1 MDVLGV
7 SFSLAVRFVCKLR
20 GGSQPVLVET
30 SDGALVVLKF
40 RNNPQGPNV
49 LFNECAGQELYRAC
63 GLEIAPW
70 FPVLV
75 SDEFLDRNPG
85 SWMSTSD
92 GVKRPESGLCYG
104 SRFLGFPDAR
114 LLEVLP
120 GSYLSRIRNRNDF
133 WLAWLVDVCAMHTD
147 ARQALYIQDQNG
159 HLLTHFVDM
168 GNMFGGPCGLKQPHL
183 LASRYLD
190 SRVYPEVT
198 SGLAR
203 SILHRVRN
211 ADTDRIW
218 DKIEEIPAAWRT
230 PAAVSGLEQC
240 LNRLKNAQLL
250 QQFLEM
256 MIASHLQRGESGQ
269 YTARDSGSLRRS
281 LLHSR
286 IPSQRIGHETVL
298 AAAASGLACH

>member
-1 MDVLGV
+1 MGVLDV

-30 SDGALVVLKF
+30 SDGVLAVLKF

-63 GLEIAPW
+63 GLKIAPW

-75 SDEFLDRNPG
+75 TEEFLDRNPG
-85 SWMSTSD
+85 AWMSTSE
-92 GVKRPESGLCYG
+92 GLKRPESGLCYG

-120 GSYLSRIRNRNDF
+120 GSCLSRISNRADF

-147 ARQALYIQDQNG
+147 ARQALYIQDENG
-159 HLLTHFVDM
+159 QLLTHFVDM
-168 GNMFGGPCGLKQPHL
+168 GNMFGGPCGLDQPHL

-198 SGLAR
+198 SGVAR
-203 SILHRVRN
+203 NILHRVRN
-211 ADTDRIW
+211 VDTDRIW
-218 DKIEEIPAAWRT
+218 DKIEEFPAAWRL
-230 PAAVSGLEQC
+230 PAALDSLEQC
-240 LNRLKNAQLL
+240 LHRLENRQLL

-269 YTARDSGSLRRS
+269 NTARDIGALRRS

-286 IPSQRIGHETVL
+286 ISPRRIGHETVL
-298 AAAASGLACH
+298 AAAAPGLACH